1 MRFRTVLAIAL
12 TGLAALGVL
21 WGQKPFR
28 EWPAIEY
35 QGFPLPPDANHP
47 AEWTRARLRYPDIL
61 GYTLHGS

>member
-12 TGLAALGVL
+12 AGLAALGVL

-35 QGFPLPPDANHP
+35 ANFPHP
-47 AEWTRARLRYPDIL
+47 A
-61 GYTLHGS
+61 